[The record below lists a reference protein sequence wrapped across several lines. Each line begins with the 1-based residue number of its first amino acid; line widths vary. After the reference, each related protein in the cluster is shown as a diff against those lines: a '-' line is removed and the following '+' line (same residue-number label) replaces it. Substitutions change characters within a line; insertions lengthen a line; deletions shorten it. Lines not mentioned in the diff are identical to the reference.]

1 MDRVRCGVARWNI
14 YCAAE
19 LVVPGEDRLEQVT
32 SEPQIQCMNFAAQ
45 LAIAV
50 VSNMTITAPYD
61 PSSNKQ
67 AYLERTARGETVSP
81 CLNRRIAPVE
91 SGPVDVS

>member
-19 LVVPGEDRLEQVT
+19 LVMPGGERLQEVT
-32 SEPQIQCMNFAAQ
+32 SPPQIQCINFAAQ

-50 VSNMTITAPYD
+50 VSNMAVTAPYD
-61 PSSNKQ
+61 PAINTGG
-67 AYLERTARGETVSP
+67 AYWRREAANVLVSP
-81 CLNRRIAPVE
+81 LLNRRIAPVDC
-91 SGPVDVS
+91 PVDVS